1 MFVSKS
7 ANLILFFACVTL
19 LVVLLCAFIITLVY
33 KYQKKRMDYIREV
46 EKIKSDYANAL
57 LLSQL
62 EIQEQT
68 FLHISREIHD
78 NIGQKLTL
86 AKLYLNT
93 LPASYHSIP
102 ETRISD
108 CLQLLTESISGLSD
122 LSRGMS
128 TDFVLSNG
136 LVKAIEHEVALL
148 NRSGIY
154 AARFTIEGEELFLE
168 GNTELVVYRIV
179 QECIHNF
186 VKHAG
191 GMELL
196 IHLQYQPDNL
206 RLTIRDNGIGLN
218 HAGSKGAG
226 MIHMRK
232 RAELLGG
239 SFAAKD
245 VGNGTK
251 IEVSIPVPPNSK

>member
-1 MFVSKS
+1 MLSEFTTELMVFV
-7 ANLILFFACVTL
+7 ICVTL
-19 LVVLLCAFIITLVY
+19 IVMLLCVFVILAVY
-33 KYQKKRMDYIREV
+33 RYKRKQLYYNNE
-46 EKIKSDYANAL
+46 IKL
-57 LLSQL
+57 LRSEYEHTILSSQI

-93 LPASYHSIP
+93 LPAIYQNIP

-148 NRSGIY
+148 NRSGVY

-196 IHLQYQPDNL
+196 IHLLYQPDNL

-218 HAGSKGAG
+218 NAGPKGAG

-239 SFAAKD
+239 SFTAKD
-245 VGNGTK
+245 AGNGTE
-251 IEVSIPVPPNSK
+251 IEVIIPVPHNSK